1 MAQRAG
7 VLAMD
12 QRPWLWALLVTLIVY
27 VWAFVFWYL
36 FFNLLSWEVLQIPMG
51 LGGAIYPVF
60 FSLPV
65 VAFTGLYEVII
76 VKRRLFS
83 SRIRQHYLPFTLGVP
98 AILVPIALILFCP
111 MDTQMSYLEYVLTQ
125 KLF

>member
-1 MAQRAG
+1 MAQGAG
-7 VLAMD
+7 VLAID
-12 QRPWLWALLVTLIVY
+12 QRPWLWALLVTLILY

-83 SRIRQHYLPFTLGVP
+83 PRIRQHYLLFTVGVP

-125 KLF
+125 RIF